1 MASESKKIYIL
12 HDFDL
17 ALKLYN
23 LKPNYKKKITQSLDN
38 KVVFISTNNK
48 KLLIKNYKKISVFWG
63 NRLNKD
69 LLNNLVNLKW
79 VHFGSSGINFELKEE
94 LIKKKIQITRS
105 NKILSEPVV
114 ASIFSFIFFLGRG
127 LMPTIK
133 KNIMIEKILKIIMII
148 YQVSSMIKLS
158 FLVKEKLQKKL
169 KKKLLSIGSKV
180 SIVKEKNKIR
190 VLENKNN
197 LKSIQ
202 SSKFVINC
210 LPFSKQNINF
220 FDKGIFKHL
229 KNCYFINI
237 GRGETV
243 NQNDLIYYLNKNH
256 LIGAALD
263 VFHRKDYVSPY
274 RPLNYKSELWKN
286 KKILITPHIS
296 ARNKNYWK
304 LQSEL
309 FIKLLKKKQKK
320 IIFANPQLIYQH
332 KIYLDHNLKNIL

>member
-1 MASESKKIYIL
+1 MALESKKIYIL

-63 NRLNKD
+63 NRLNKH

-127 LMPTIK
+127 LMPIIK
-133 KNIMIEKILKIIMII
+133 KKYYDRKDFENNYDNLSSIFDDKIVIFGKGEIA
-148 YQVSSMIKLS
+148 
-158 FLVKEKLQKKL
+158 KKL

-229 KNCYFINI
+229 KNCYFNNI
-237 GRGETV
+237 GRVETV
-243 NQNDLIYYLNKNH
+243 NQNDLIYYLKKNH

-263 VFHRKDYVSPY
+263 VFDRKDYVSPY
-274 RPLNYKSELWKN
+274 RPLNYKSGLWKN

-320 IIFANPQLIYQH
+320 LFLQTLN
-332 KIYLDHNLKNIL
+332 